1 MAIESFVSH
10 IYHIL
15 NKRQLMYGP
24 PQDNL
29 ALIAKRWSLTLGQ
42 DISPQQVALCMMDV
56 KLARLTRHPGH
67 YDSIT
72 DVVGYAACLD
82 EINRYQEE
90 ERDETRT

>member
-15 NKRQLMYGP
+15 NKRQQMYGP
-24 PQDNL
+24 PEDNL
-29 ALIAKRWSLTLGQ
+29 MRIAKRWSLTLGQ
-42 DISPQQVALCMMDV
+42 EITPQQAALCMLDV
-56 KLARLTRHPGH
+56 KLARLTRDPGH
-67 YDSIT
+67 YDSIM

-90 ERDETRT
+90 ADETRS